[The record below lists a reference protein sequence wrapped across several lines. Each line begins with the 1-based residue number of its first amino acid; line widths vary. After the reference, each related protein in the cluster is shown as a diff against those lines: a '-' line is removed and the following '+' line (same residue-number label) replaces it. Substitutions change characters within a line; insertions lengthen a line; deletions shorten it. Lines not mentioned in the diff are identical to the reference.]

1 MDIIGESKPAN
12 VSETLSLSKRRSIKN
27 LRGAIGES
35 KPANASEILSR
46 CQNDEA
52 SRNIID
58 IVYILI
64 IYVIM
69 IIIAMIMDICD
80 QHNRTSPSVL
90 PPDTIHQT
98 PQPQQDIETG
108 QTKILMFK
116 DIEKA
121 EGEGCGKRICPICLE
136 EYEDD
141 HEITRLNKCG
151 HVFHRFCIDAW
162 LTRDRSCPSCR
173 RSVDLI

>member
-1 MDIIGESKPAN
+1 LIGIIF
-12 VSETLSLSKRRSIKN
+12 TI
-27 LRGAIGES
+27 AIVC
-35 KPANASEILSR
+35 AQR
-46 CQNDEA
+46 
-52 SRNIID
+52 
-58 IVYILI
+58 
-64 IYVIM
+64 
-69 IIIAMIMDICD
+69 
-80 QHNRTSPSVL
+80 NRTSPSVL
-90 PPDTIHQT
+90 PPETIRQT

-116 DIEKA
+116 DIEK
-121 EGEGCGKRICPICLE
+121 EEREGCGKRICPICLE

-141 HEITRLNKCG
+141 HEITRLKKCR